1 MDYLLPTVSKDLKT
15 FHTGKGSEMA
25 QGCYSPSGSHPG
37 VGEAADVAL
46 IPSVHPGLRFPDGDP
61 PGAPHV
67 LRQLAHREHSRRLCA
82 GEAQRRCGDLGPGS
96 AEGPQPE
103 PRARQGTQGGL
114 EPPGLGGPA
123 PATSSGNHG
132 RGTGRPQGPNR
143 KGRGGIRHGTLRTRS
158 WSLVEQGPEDTPV
171 KAKDLFPTPRASP
184 FVWLRRANAQATPAS
199 PESTGCGVRVATGG
213 L

>member
-1 MDYLLPTVSKDLKT
+1 MLFFVGELPR
-15 FHTGKGSEMA
+15 A
-25 QGCYSPSGSHPG
+25 G

-46 IPSVHPGLRFPDGDP
+46 IPSVHPGLRLPDGDP

-67 LRQLAHREHSRRLCA
+67 PRQLAHGEHSRRLRA
-82 GEAQRRCGDLGPGS
+82 GEAQRGCGDLGPGS

-123 PATSSGNHG
+123 PATSSGHHG
-132 RGTGRPQGPNR
+132 RRTGGDQTEREGEASPTVPSGSAR
-143 KGRGGIRHGTLRTRS
+143 STRS

-171 KAKDLFPTPRASP
+171 KAKDLFP
-184 FVWLRRANAQATPAS
+184 ATPDLPFA
-199 PESTGCGVRVATGG
+199 
-213 L
+213 